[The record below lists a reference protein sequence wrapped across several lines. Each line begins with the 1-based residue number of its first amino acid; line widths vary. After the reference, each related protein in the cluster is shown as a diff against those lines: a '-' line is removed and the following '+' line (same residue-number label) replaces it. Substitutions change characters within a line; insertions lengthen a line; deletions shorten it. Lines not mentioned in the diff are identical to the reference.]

1 MKTRSLIENYQSFHL
16 SSKKTFST
24 ISSNS
29 IIEKRGR
36 QLLTLRNNLSKN
48 KEYNVNITNSK
59 NSTCESKYNHLNH
72 NNIKIHRKIFKRNKI
87 NSNSKSDNSK
97 FSDSDSFSSNDM
109 RKKVFYE
116 EESFNYPTKVD
127 VGLISSDEESIEID
141 PQLKFNFENEI
152 ESILIEIYNKNFP
165 SNDKISK
172 RKNHLLKRD
181 KYRYLKKNNI
191 ELNKNELKITFG
203 QLNERYNYFVLQI
216 LSKKIKEL
224 IYKYKE
230 KLFENE
236 ELSKINQEF
245 KKKKE
250 EIINT
255 TDKFFQ
261 EICNQ
266 TDRKNLKENNRM
278 FSPTASTS
286 SNISDSYMLN
296 QFNLD
301 KTYFNSIFLQ
311 IIKNINSNLGN
322 TIFRE
327 LDNIKTSLRNSSI
340 EIKQIFQ
347 YPLKLLKNNFS
358 IECIQLEAFNK
369 ILIKDDLISTILIQT
384 KEYLIKKNLNSYL
397 ELINSLVNDK
407 KYDRKEMTWF
417 DKLLS
422 QILKNKFKNI
432 NIIDNSLNENCKE
445 CFIDNNN
452 IESDNENINE
462 NIYIKKNIL
471 SSSFCSIDSHVNIN
485 NNNNNN
491 SINNKVNNEIINNEE
506 ENKLVDLD
514 IDDLVKLIDSDENN
528 NHKKKKKKKNKKN
541 KNKNICSNKLNNDHE
556 NLIIENKNV
565 VKNFSEEIDNKE
577 FENIY
582 NEFKININK
591 NSLNNNEKIK
601 PKLSA
606 KWLMELYTNGL

>member
-36 QLLTLRNNLSKN
+36 QLTLRKNLSKN

-181 KYRYLKKNNI
+181 KYKYLKKNNI

-445 CFIDNNN
+445 CFIDNNS

>member
-36 QLLTLRNNLSKN
+36 QLTLRKNLSKN

-445 CFIDNNN
+445 CFIDNNS

-514 IDDLVKLIDSDENN
+514 IDDLVKLIDSDENR
-528 NHKKKKKKKNKKN
+528 KRIK
-541 KNKNICSNKLNNDHE
+541 
-556 NLIIENKNV
+556 
-565 VKNFSEEIDNKE
+565 
-577 FENIY
+577 
-582 NEFKININK
+582 
-591 NSLNNNEKIK
+591 KIK
-601 PKLSA
+601 IKIFVA
-606 KWLMELYTNGL
+606 IN

>member
-36 QLLTLRNNLSKN
+36 QLTLRKNLSKN

-445 CFIDNNN
+445 CFIDNNS

-485 NNNNNN
+485 NKNNNN

>member
-36 QLLTLRNNLSKN
+36 QLTLRKNLSKN

-445 CFIDNNN
+445 CFIDNNS

>member
-36 QLLTLRNNLSKN
+36 QLTLRKNLSKN

-445 CFIDNNN
+445 CFIDNNS

-491 SINNKVNNEIINNEE
+491 CINNKVNNEIINNEE

>member
-36 QLLTLRNNLSKN
+36 QLTLRKNLSKN

-445 CFIDNNN
+445 CFIDNNS

-506 ENKLVDLD
+506 ENKLVNLD

>member
-1 MKTRSLIENYQSFHL
+1 
-16 SSKKTFST
+16 
-24 ISSNS
+24 
-29 IIEKRGR
+29 
-36 QLLTLRNNLSKN
+36 
-48 KEYNVNITNSK
+48 
-59 NSTCESKYNHLNH
+59 
-72 NNIKIHRKIFKRNKI
+72 
-87 NSNSKSDNSK
+87 
-97 FSDSDSFSSNDM
+97 
-109 RKKVFYE
+109 
-116 EESFNYPTKVD
+116 
-127 VGLISSDEESIEID
+127 
-141 PQLKFNFENEI
+141 
-152 ESILIEIYNKNFP
+152 
-165 SNDKISK
+165 
-172 RKNHLLKRD
+172 
-181 KYRYLKKNNI
+181 
-191 ELNKNELKITFG
+191 
-203 QLNERYNYFVLQI
+203 
-216 LSKKIKEL
+216 
-224 IYKYKE
+224 
-230 KLFENE
+230 
-236 ELSKINQEF
+236 
-245 KKKKE
+245 
-250 EIINT
+250 
-255 TDKFFQ
+255 
-261 EICNQ
+261 
-266 TDRKNLKENNRM
+266 M

>member
-59 NSTCESKYNHLNH
+59 NSTCESNYNHSNH
-72 NNIKIHRKIFKRNKI
+72 NNIKIHKKIFKRNKI

-97 FSDSDSFSSNDM
+97 FSDSDSLSSNDI

-116 EESFNYPTKVD
+116 EESFNYPTKSD
-127 VGLISSDEESIEID
+127 VGLISSEDDSIEID
-141 PQLKFNFENEI
+141 PHLKFNFENEI

-191 ELNKNELKITFG
+191 EVNKNELKITFG
-203 QLNERYNYFVLQI
+203 QLNERYNFFVLQI

-236 ELSKINQEF
+236 DLSKINQEF
-245 KKKKE
+245 KRKKE
-250 EIINT
+250 EINNT
-255 TDKFFQ
+255 TNKFFQ
-261 EICNQ
+261 EIFNQ
-266 TDRKNLKENNRM
+266 TDRKNLKDNNNRM

-322 TIFRE
+322 TIFKE

-358 IECIQLEAFNK
+358 IECIQLEAFNT
-369 ILIKDDLISTILIQT
+369 ILIRDDLISTILIQT
-384 KEYLIKKNLNSYL
+384 KQYLNKKNLNSYL

-407 KYDRKEMTWF
+407 KYDREEMTRF

-422 QILKNKFKNI
+422 QILKNKVKNV
-432 NIIDNSLNENCKE
+432 NNDNSLNENCKE
-445 CFIDNNN
+445 CFIDNNS
-452 IESDNENINE
+452 IESDNDNLNE

-491 SINNKVNNEIINNEE
+491 SINNKFNTEIVNNEE
-506 ENKLVDLD
+506 ENRLVDLD

-528 NHKKKKKKKNKKN
+528 NHRKKKKKKNKKN
-541 KNKNICSNKLNNDHE
+541 KNKNICNNKLNNNNE
-556 NLIIENKNV
+556 KNIIENKNRV
-565 VKNFSEEIDNKE
+565 NNCFEEMQNKD

-582 NEFKININK
+582 NEFKLSINK
-591 NSLNNNEKIK
+591 DSLNNVEKIK

-606 KWLMELYTNGL
+606 NWLMKLYTSGV

>member
-36 QLLTLRNNLSKN
+36 QLTLRKNLSKN

>member
-36 QLLTLRNNLSKN
+36 QLTLRKNLSKN

-485 NNNNNN
+485 NNNNN

>member
-1 MKTRSLIENYQSFHL
+1 
-16 SSKKTFST
+16 
-24 ISSNS
+24 
-29 IIEKRGR
+29 
-36 QLLTLRNNLSKN
+36 
-48 KEYNVNITNSK
+48 
-59 NSTCESKYNHLNH
+59 
-72 NNIKIHRKIFKRNKI
+72 
-87 NSNSKSDNSK
+87 
-97 FSDSDSFSSNDM
+97 M

-432 NIIDNSLNENCKE
+432 NIIDNYLNENCKE
-445 CFIDNNN
+445 CFIDNNS

-514 IDDLVKLIDSDENN
+514 IDDFVA
-528 NHKKKKKKKNKKN
+528 
-541 KNKNICSNKLNNDHE
+541 
-556 NLIIENKNV
+556 
-565 VKNFSEEIDNKE
+565 
-577 FENIY
+577 
-582 NEFKININK
+582 IN
-591 NSLNNNEKIK
+591 
-601 PKLSA
+601 
-606 KWLMELYTNGL
+606 

>member
-1 MKTRSLIENYQSFHL
+1 MNVPSLIENYQSLYL
-16 SSKKTFST
+16 SSKNTFST
-24 ISSNS
+24 LSSNS
-29 IIEKRGR
+29 FGEIRGR
-36 QLLTLRNNLSKN
+36 QLFSSRINISKRAKLN
-48 KEYNVNITNSK
+48 INITNSK
-59 NSTCESKYNHLNH
+59 NSTCESKHITSND
-72 NNIKIHRKIFKRNKI
+72 NNINNNNIRIHKKNKRNKI
-87 NSNSKSDNSK
+87 NSISKIDNSDDSLSS
-97 FSDSDSFSSNDM
+97 SDI
-109 RKKVFYE
+109 RKKNFYE
-116 EESFNYPTKVD
+116 EEIFNYPTKSD
-127 VGLISSDEESIEID
+127 VGLISSEEESIGND
-141 PQLKFNFENEI
+141 PHLKFKLENEI

-445 CFIDNNN
+445 CFIDNNS

-541 KNKNICSNKLNNDHE
+541 KNKNICGNKLNNDHE

>member
-36 QLLTLRNNLSKN
+36 QLTLRKNLSKN

-445 CFIDNNN
+445 CFIDNNS

-541 KNKNICSNKLNNDHE
+541 KNKNICGNKLNNDHE

>member
-36 QLLTLRNNLSKN
+36 QLTLRKNLAKN

-491 SINNKVNNEIINNEE
+491 SINNKVNTEIVNNEE
-506 ENKLVDLD
+506 ENRLVDLD

-541 KNKNICSNKLNNDHE
+541 KNKNICGNKLNNDHE